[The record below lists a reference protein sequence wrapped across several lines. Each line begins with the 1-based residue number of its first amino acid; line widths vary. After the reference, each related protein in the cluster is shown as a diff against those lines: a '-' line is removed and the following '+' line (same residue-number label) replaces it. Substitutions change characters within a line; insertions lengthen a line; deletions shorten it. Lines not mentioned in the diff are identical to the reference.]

1 MGEIVTFYSYKGGT
15 GRTMALANIAWL
27 LACNGYQVLTIDW
40 DLEAPGLHRFFKPF
54 LIDPELFETDGLV
67 DLLWTFTT
75 RRLTPPLSKE
85 LDAAESFNDVYEDQ
99 IADLLED
106 ATTTIDTTSFK
117 WRFPPRSSDELTRGS
132 IDLIGA
138 GRQVPTYSERVNTF
152 DWKRFYEIGGARLLE
167 QIKGYL
173 KREYDYV
180 LIDSRTGVSD
190 TSGICTIQ
198 MPDSVVACFTL
209 NRQSIEGVAA
219 ILGSIQSFRGP
230 TINGS
235 EIALYPVATRIEN
248 QEQRKLEAARGRARE
263 VFQQFLPREARAK
276 PREYWDIMEIPYRT
290 FYAFEEVLAAFGDT
304 AGDAG
309 AQDTLLSK
317 FEAVARFVLKR
328 QRLVVPEVPEEWR
341 NKVIEAYALGTT
353 REQPADRTPTSG
365 AKGTNLR
372 LIYDKEALWLRSEFN
387 YRTLLTD
394 RELRL
399 LEQQDV
405 PGASTR
411 IGHFYEESMKMQRFS
426 KRLASSSIAL
436 WAFILLPWL
445 AWISTE
451 AALTRPWVP
460 TLPPFSFIALWGAGV
475 VAVLLALASISWVS
489 VARPYVMSF
498 LQILLAILRGPV
510 QAYTRDLVTFERSAP
525 RER

>member
-1 MGEIVTFYSYKGGT
+1 
-15 GRTMALANIAWL
+15 
-27 LACNGYQVLTIDW
+27 
-40 DLEAPGLHRFFKPF
+40 
-54 LIDPELFETDGLV
+54 
-67 DLLWTFTT
+67 
-75 RRLTPPLSKE
+75 
-85 LDAAESFNDVYEDQ
+85 
-99 IADLLED
+99 
-106 ATTTIDTTSFK
+106 
-117 WRFPPRSSDELTRGS
+117 
-132 IDLIGA
+132 
-138 GRQVPTYSERVNTF
+138 
-152 DWKRFYEIGGARLLE
+152 
-167 QIKGYL
+167 
-173 KREYDYV
+173 
-180 LIDSRTGVSD
+180 
-190 TSGICTIQ
+190 
-198 MPDSVVACFTL
+198 
-209 NRQSIEGVAA
+209 
-219 ILGSIQSFRGP
+219 
-230 TINGS
+230 
-235 EIALYPVATRIEN
+235 
-248 QEQRKLEAARGRARE
+248 
-263 VFQQFLPREARAK
+263 
-276 PREYWDIMEIPYRT
+276 MEIPYRT

-328 QRLVVPEVPEEWR
+328 QQLVVPEVPEEWR

-353 REQPADRTPTSG
+353 REQPADRTPTSV

-405 PGASTR
+405 QGASTR

-426 KRLASSSIAL
+426 KRLASFSIVL
-436 WAFILLPWL
+436 WVFILLPWL

-460 TLPPFSFIALWGAGV
+460 TLPPLSFIALWGAGV

-489 VARPYVMSF
+489 VARPYGMSF

-510 QAYTRDLVTFERSAP
+510 QAYTRDLVTFERSVP